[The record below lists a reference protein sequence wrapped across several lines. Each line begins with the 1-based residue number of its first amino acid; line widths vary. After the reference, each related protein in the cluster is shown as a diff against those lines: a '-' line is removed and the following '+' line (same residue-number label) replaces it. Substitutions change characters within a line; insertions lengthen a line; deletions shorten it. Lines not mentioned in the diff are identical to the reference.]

1 MSGKCPSPPW
11 HCPLQVAESVSKAEH
26 APLFKLLEAQPAQRL
41 PEAPG
46 SRTGTRPRTPSN
58 AAEHLHRAVLW
69 GSLWICD
76 SRHIER
82 PPRHKKNISFSALA
96 FWTQDLKG
104 TTQPA
109 ASLAGFFGQPGWSRV
124 SRNSVQAFAGQSG
137 RSGAHPDPLLTQLS
151 LSQLCWACS
160 SLGSADV

>member
-1 MSGKCPSPPW
+1 MSGRCPSPPW

-104 TTQPA
+104 TTQIEGMCWMWTSRCNEQMRWLWSTSVPFTGESCGA
-109 ASLAGFFGQPGWSRV
+109 YERLARTM
-124 SRNSVQAFAGQSG
+124 RNEMKYKY
-137 RSGAHPDPLLTQLS
+137 
-151 LSQLCWACS
+151 
-160 SLGSADV
+160 